1 MVEYL
6 YDAIKVSAGSNA
18 VISAKV
24 STDDGIPITE
34 ECKLIIH
41 LNHSHLAFDGEC
53 VDDIWYFSIPA
64 SMTEALKGR
73 YEYCFKHNDEQL
85 CFKQPIYFV

>member
-41 LNHSHLAFDGEC
+41 LNH
-53 VDDIWYFSIPA
+53 
-64 SMTEALKGR
+64 LK
-73 YEYCFKHNDEQL
+73 N
-85 CFKQPIYFV
+85 

>member
-34 ECKLIIH
+34 GCELIIH
-41 LNHSHLAFDGEC
+41 LNHSHLAFAGEY
-53 VDDIWYFSIPA
+53 VDDIWYFNIPA